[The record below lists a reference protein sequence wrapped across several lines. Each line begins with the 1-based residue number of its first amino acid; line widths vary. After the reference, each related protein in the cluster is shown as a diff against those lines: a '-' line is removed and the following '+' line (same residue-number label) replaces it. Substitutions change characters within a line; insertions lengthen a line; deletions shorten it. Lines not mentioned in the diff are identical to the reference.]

1 MIEAALF
8 DLGDTLIHFETWRA
22 RKFLDAAT
30 SPAYER
36 LCELG
41 VNPPVFERYRK
52 KIYWHFVRAFIWSRI
67 IRREVRLIHTLE
79 KAHDRMGMRLD
90 DQHMADLVRECTP
103 AIQPYFSTD
112 DDAVAVIRELHESGI
127 KLGLVSNTFFP
138 GFAIDEVLRHEGLLD
153 YFPVR
158 VYSSEARYM
167 KPHKKIFLA
176 ALDRMGVSADKTIYV
191 GDRINKD
198 VKGATR
204 VGMKSILMIGQGRM
218 PKSRVQPDFIIRKL
232 TEIPAILK
240 KESAGLAKDEQAVA

>member
-30 SPAYER
+30 TPAHEK

-41 VNPPVFERYRK
+41 LSPPTFARYRK
-52 KIYWHFVRAFIWSRI
+52 KIHWQFVRAFIWSRI
-67 IRREVRLIHTLE
+67 IGREVRLVHTIE

-90 DQHMADLVRECTP
+90 DQHMAALMRGCTP
-103 AIQPYFSTD
+103 AIQSYFSTD

-138 GFAIDEVLRHEGLLD
+138 GFAIDEVLRHEGLLEF
-153 YFPVR
+153 FPIR

-167 KPHKKIFLA
+167 KPHPKIFRA
-176 ALDRMGVSADKTIYV
+176 ALDQIGVPAEKTIYI

-198 VKGATR
+198 VKGSAR
-204 VGMKSILMIGQGRM
+204 VGMKSILMIGQGKM
-218 PKSRVQPDFIIRKL
+218 PKSRVQPDFVIRKL

-240 KESAGLAKDEQAVA
+240 NQSAGITKNVQAVA